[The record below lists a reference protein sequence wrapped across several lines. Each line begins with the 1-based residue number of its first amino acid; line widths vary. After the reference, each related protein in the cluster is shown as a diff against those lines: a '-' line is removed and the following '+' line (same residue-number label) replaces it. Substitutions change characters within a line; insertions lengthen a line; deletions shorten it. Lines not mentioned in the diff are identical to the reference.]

1 MRQGLVRETASL
13 LLSQVTDDPEGGSR
27 WEQLREK
34 GAGCRSLWVKNK
46 AASWTWASPE
56 VQGGVTGLGREPAL
70 EALYRGGVKWTEGAT
85 PAHGTQRVPE
95 LEAEVNSVLRRTKE
109 VPAATTAPT

>member
-1 MRQGLVRETASL
+1 M
-13 LLSQVTDDPEGGSR
+13 
-27 WEQLREK
+27 
-34 GAGCRSLWVKNK
+34 
-46 AASWTWASPE
+46 
-56 VQGGVTGLGREPAL
+56 GREPAL
-70 EALYRGGVKWTEGAT
+70 EALYRCGVKWTEGAT